1 MKSELLAPA
10 GSLEKMKYAFLF
22 GADAVYMGG
31 KNFSLRA
38 NAKNFSLEEMKEAV
52 EYAHFLGKK
61 VYVTCNIVF
70 HNEDLEGL
78 KEYLHY
84 LESIHVD
91 AILASD
97 ISVMQ
102 LLKDEHINVPLHIR
116 HFETRAL
123 PQAFL
128 YGRGMR
134 EVHLG
139 IRNGRVCQGG

>member
-38 NAKNFSLEEMKEAV
+38 NAKNFSLDEMREAV
-52 EYAHFLGKK
+52 EYAHSLGKK

-78 KEYLHY
+78 KEYLHF
-84 LESIHVD
+84 LDEIQVD

-102 LLKDEHINVPLHIR
+102 MMKDE
-116 HFETRAL
+116 
-123 PQAFL
+123 
-128 YGRGMR
+128 
-134 EVHLG
+134 G
-139 IRNGRVCQGG
+139 IKVSRYPRDLTHR